1 MEFLEFK
8 VNGHVT
14 LIAKDAIKL
23 ISVVSADSNNE
34 TSKCMIMI
42 GDESVDFVGTTEEV
56 MEFYQNFSDALSASC
71 KITQVVKKPKS
82 EFGNRLPNLDN
93 CVLIV
98 EDNHNDIENS

>member
-8 VNGHVT
+8 VNETTT

-23 ISVVSADSNNE
+23 VTVNCDGE
-34 TSKCMIMI
+34 DSKCTIII
-42 GDESVDFVGTTEEV
+42 GDEAVNFTGTEDDV
-56 MEFYQNFSDALSASC
+56 MKFYKNFSDALSASC
-71 KITQVVKKPKS
+71 KITQVAKEPKTS
-82 EFGNRLPNLDN
+82 FGSRLPNLDN